1 MENLMYKDHHYTGQ
15 LSNVFSVGLHHL
27 DILTFA
33 VLMPLNSHF
42 CWFKCPLTC
51 VPFSVSEY
59 ARIHAE
65 QNRWK
70 VEENTTIKKQMN
82 TRLSELRNIAKY
94 KSQILSSESGD
105 SENKGY
111 SRYKNIVAALSSLP
125 IVAQQN
131 PSETHPEPKSQC
143 SKHRNEIDSLKHS

>member
-1 MENLMYKDHHYTGQ
+1 M
-15 LSNVFSVGLHHL
+15 S
-27 DILTFA
+27 
-33 VLMPLNSHF
+33 LNSLF
-42 CWFKCPLTC
+42 SLFNGRLTC
-51 VPFSVSEY
+51 LSLSLSLPEY

-105 SENKGY
+105 SEQKGY

-125 IVAQQN
+125 IVAQQT
-131 PSETHPEPKSQC
+131 PSDTNPEPKSQC
-143 SKHRNEIDSLKHS
+143 SKHRNVVDSLKHS